1 MDIVNKPFFAIGE
14 IVPLERGAVI
24 PPQFLIKDGS
34 TARIPLQ
41 HERHTLKRFKP
52 GYSPLYQFKE
62 E

>member
-1 MDIVNKPFFAIGE
+1 MDLVSKPFNSIGE

-24 PPQFLIKDGS
+24 PPQFLVKDGS

-41 HERHTLKRFKP
+41 HERHTLNRFTS
-52 GYSPLYQFKE
+52 GYAPLYQFKE